1 MSRQSSP
8 RAPEQLTGQAPV
20 PRINNGTVPPRTDAG
35 AIRYARFLPATDAEG
50 PGRRAA
56 LWLQGCSIRCPGCFN
71 PHLWADRG
79 AALVPTGDFAA
90 GLVDQAIAGGSEGL
104 TLLGGEPFE
113 QAAASAVVARS
124 FRDAGLSVMTFTGYH
139 HRDLK
144 RWAEEREDIAGLLA
158 ATDLLAD
165 GPYLQDRPDL
175 QRPWIG
181 STNQGLT
188 ALTSRYRDLL
198 KDVGTQPDRIEIRV
212 APDGTI
218 GLNGWASDDQL
229 DALLADLGTRA
240 DRPGSGSAAADRPR
254 SGRSTASGRTFVP
267 TITPRPVPA
276 DTRSGETP

>member
-1 MSRQSSP
+1 MSRQTSP
-8 RAPEQLTGQAPV
+8 AAPDQLAGLV
-20 PRINNGTVPPRTDAG
+20 PESRINNGAVPARTDAG
-35 AIRYARFLPATDAEG
+35 NIRYARFLPATDAEG

-79 AALVPTGDFAA
+79 AALVPTSEFAA
-90 GLVDQAIAGGSEGL
+90 GLVDQARAAGSQGL

-124 FRDAGLSVMTFTGYH
+124 FREAGLSVMTFTGYL
-139 HRDLK
+139 HRDLQ
-144 RWAEEREDIAGLLA
+144 RWSADREDIAGLLA

-188 ALTSRYRDLL
+188 ALTGRYRDLL
-198 KDVGTQPDRIEIRV
+198 KDVGAQPDRIEIRV

-229 DALLADLGTRA
+229 DALLADLGART
-240 DRPGSGSAAADRPR
+240 DRPGAARAIA
-254 SGRSTASGRTFVP
+254 SGRTASGRTFVP
-267 TITPRPVPA
+267 TITPRPVTA
-276 DTRSGETP
+276 GARSGETP

>member
-1 MSRQSSP
+1 MSRQTSLG
-8 RAPEQLTGQAPV
+8 APDQLAGRV
-20 PRINNGTVPPRTDAG
+20 PESRINNGSVPARTDAG
-35 AIRYARFLPATDAEG
+35 SIRYARFLPATDAEG

-56 LWLQGCSIRCPGCFN
+56 LWLQGCSIRCSGCFN

-79 AALVPTGDFAA
+79 ADLVSTAELAA
-90 GLVDQAIAGGSEGL
+90 DMVEQAVTAGSEGL

-124 FRDAGLSVMTFTGYH
+124 FRDAGLSVMTFTGYRH
-139 HRDLK
+139 QDLQ
-144 RWAEEREDIAGLLA
+144 RWAADREDIAGLLA

-188 ALTSRYRDLL
+188 ALTGRYRKLL
-198 KDVGTQPDRIEIRV
+198 EDIGAQPDRIEIRI
-212 APDGTI
+212 ATDGTV

-240 DRPGSGSAAADRPR
+240 DRPGARPKAPGAVASATRHALDP
-254 SGRSTASGRTFVP
+254 TF
-267 TITPRPVPA
+267 IPRPVPA
-276 DTRSGETP
+276 GTRSGETP